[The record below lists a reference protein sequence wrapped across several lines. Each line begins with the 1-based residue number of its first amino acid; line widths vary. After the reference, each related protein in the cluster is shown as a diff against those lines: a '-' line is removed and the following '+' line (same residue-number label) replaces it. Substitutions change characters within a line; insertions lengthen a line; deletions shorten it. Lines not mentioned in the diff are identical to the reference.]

1 MLNERSLLQEGDY
14 DRRPDR
20 VIIDSEGRATV
31 IDYKFGMSR
40 ERGHLWQ
47 VRRYVKLMRETAAFT
62 QVRGFLWYVN
72 LQEVREV

>member
-1 MLNERSLLQEGDY
+1 
-14 DRRPDR
+14 
-20 VIIDSEGRATV
+20 
-31 IDYKFGMSR
+31 MSR